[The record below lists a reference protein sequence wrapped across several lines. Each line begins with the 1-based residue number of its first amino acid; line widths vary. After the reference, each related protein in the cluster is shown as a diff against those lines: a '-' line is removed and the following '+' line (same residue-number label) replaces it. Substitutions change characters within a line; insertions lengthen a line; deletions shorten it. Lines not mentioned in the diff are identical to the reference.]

1 MVTTNQ
7 WQAFAINH
15 FIFSSQKQLNIQL
28 MVGFLVEY
36 QRLYP
41 CFKGKSGKIVQQP
54 DYLRSS
60 CVPQA
65 AAAAA
70 ALVASD
76 PFRFYHSAM
85 PFWSCVWIVLMS
97 SAFVRCVFCV
107 AMAALVFY
115 LRLLIF
121 CFNLFFLSSTFL
133 FLLLEHF
140 LVILESLAF
149 AEISYASQAIDCV
162 ILVLPFHVRRLKKF
176 MQVPLH

>member
-1 MVTTNQ
+1 MFQRKIWKIMLFNHLIIYAPLVVTAHCT
-7 WQAFAINH
+7 H
-15 FIFSSQKQLNIQL
+15 
-28 MVGFLVEY
+28 
-36 QRLYP
+36 
-41 CFKGKSGKIVQQP
+41 
-54 DYLRSS
+54 RS
-60 CVPQA
+60 QA

-107 AMAALVFY
+107 ALAALVFY

-121 CFNLFFLSSTFL
+121 SLLFLGSTFF
-133 FLLLEHF
+133 FLLLERF
-140 LVILESLAF
+140 CVILEYLAF
-149 AEISYASQAIDCV
+149 AEIRYASQAIDCV

-176 MQVPLH
+176 MQVPSH